1 MALGKIFFLSFSL
14 LLASSQ
20 HVFPHPGSLDNNGGH
35 YDRIGGKYH
44 CPRPPCSSVEPPNQ
58 NTGNRAGF
66 ENGLR
71 KVIKAIDGDT
81 LRLSPKEEVRLIGVD
96 TPETKHPKK
105 SVGCFGP
112 QASEFTKKMV
122 EGKKVRL
129 ELDEV
134 NTRLGHKDKYGRTLG
149 YVYLEDGTFLNEEI
163 IRQGYGKTTTFR
175 FSHRDEFKALE
186 REAKEGRRGLWSA
199 CN

>member
-1 MALGKIFFLSFSL
+1 MALWTKVLLFFLLLSVFSDL
-14 LLASSQ
+14 SAESPT
-20 HVFPHPGSLDNNGGH
+20 VGDGARRVV
-35 YDRIGGKYH
+35 RI
-44 CPRPPCSSVEPPNQ
+44 
-58 NTGNRAGF
+58 
-66 ENGLR
+66 
-71 KVIKAIDGDT
+71 IDGDT
-81 LRLSPKEEVRLIGVD
+81 LVLKPNEKIRLIGVD

-112 QASEFTKKMV
+112 QASEFTKKLV

-149 YVYLEDGTFLNEEI
+149 YIYLEDGTFLNEEI
-163 IRQGYGKTTTFR
+163 IRLGYGKITTFR
-175 FSHRDEFKALE
+175 FSHRDEFQALE
-186 REAKEGRRGLWSA
+186 REAKEWRRGLWSA

>member
-1 MALGKIFFLSFSL
+1 M
-14 LLASSQ
+14 
-20 HVFPHPGSLDNNGGH
+20 
-35 YDRIGGKYH
+35 
-44 CPRPPCSSVEPPNQ
+44 
-58 NTGNRAGF
+58 
-66 ENGLR
+66 
-71 KVIKAIDGDT
+71 
-81 LRLSPKEEVRLIGVD
+81 IGVD

-186 REAKEGRRGLWSA
+186 REAKEGRHGLWSA